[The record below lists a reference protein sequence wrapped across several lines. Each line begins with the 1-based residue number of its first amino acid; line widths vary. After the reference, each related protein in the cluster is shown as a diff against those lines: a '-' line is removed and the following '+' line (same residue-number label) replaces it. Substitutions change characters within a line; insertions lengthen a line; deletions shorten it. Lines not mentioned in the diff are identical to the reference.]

1 MNNCRAGKG
10 RAGRDVLPAQQVG
23 LKCQSLLTGHHV
35 GHDSALGQVVGD
47 IRKKCKSR
55 VVGIADVCCETV
67 SLRTSCERVHTNPTV
82 LDAAKKG
89 RTNLIAL
96 HFQKQKS
103 NRSCGP
109 KKGWRLAYNCK
120 PFGAPRRPLACLHAR
135 LLACSL
141 APLNRIEL
149 GLGYPTQAC
158 SLMVGSR
165 VDGSNVV
172 VAMHNY
178 RGCACNVGHGN
189 GNAQPSWMVGSKE
202 GVWWWR

>member
-1 MNNCRAGKG
+1 MSSGQRARWQRRPPSPASWAQVSEPLDGSSCWPLFCFGTSSRRYSQKKKTPCRWH
-10 RAGRDVLPAQQVG
+10 
-23 LKCQSLLTGHHV
+23 CW
-35 GHDSALGQVVGD
+35 
-47 IRKKCKSR
+47 CF
-55 VVGIADVCCETV
+55 VCENV
-67 SLRTSCERVHTNPTV
+67 SLRTSCESVHTNPTV

>member
-1 MNNCRAGKG
+1 MSLCVHPARAFTQT
-10 RAGRDVLPAQQVG
+10 L
-23 LKCQSLLTGHHV
+23 QSLTP
-35 GHDSALGQVVGD
+35 
-47 IRKKCKSR
+47 RKR
-55 VVGIADVCCETV
+55 VVQTLQPCISRNKNQTHLAV
-67 SLRTSCERVHTNPTV
+67 LRK
-82 LDAAKKG
+82 AG
-89 RTNLIAL
+89 AL
-96 HFQKQKS
+96 HITAS
-103 NRSCGP
+103 PSGH
-109 KKGWRLAYNCK
+109 LADLL
-120 PFGAPRRPLACLHAR
+120 LACM
-135 LLACSL
+135 LACSL

-149 GLGYPTQAC
+149 GLGYPTQACCRTCISRSPMTRAC